1 MTDPTVD
8 AEADVRRRFA
18 EVKDRLVAAC
28 RAAGREPEA
37 VALVA
42 VSKRQPEARLAAAI
56 ALGHCDFGE
65 NYPQELAHKQAEH
78 PDVRWHFVGHLQR
91 NKAKLVADAALI
103 HGLDSDKLARALDR
117 QGQGGDRKL
126 PVLIQ
131 VHQGGEATKAGVE
144 PAEVGALIDATRV
157 LDHLEVQ
164 GLMTLPPPG
173 EGRRHFA
180 ELREL
185 RDRLRVQTGLPLPH
199 LSMGM
204 SDDFEDAIAE
214 GATIVRIGTAL
225 FGPRPP

>member
-1 MTDPTVD
+1 MVD
-8 AEADVRRRFA
+8 AETDVRQRFS
-18 EVKDRLVAAC
+18 EVKDRLASAC
-28 RAAGREPEA
+28 REAGRDPGA

-56 ALGHCDFGE
+56 ALGHRDFGE
-65 NYPQELAHKQAEH
+65 NYPQELARKQAEH
-78 PDVRWHFVGHLQR
+78 PEARWHFVGRLQR

-103 HGLDSDKLARALDR
+103 HGLDSEKLARALDR
-117 QGQGGDRKL
+117 QGAGVGRTL

-131 VHQGGEATKAGVE
+131 VHQGGEASKAGVE
-144 PAEVGALIDATRV
+144 PAEVGALLEATRA
-157 LDHLEVQ
+157 LDHVEVQ

-185 RDRLRVQTGLPLPH
+185 RDRLRAETGLALPH

-225 FGPRPP
+225 FGPRPE